1 MPPKVDQN
9 KCTGCGTCYDVC
21 PADPVVF
28 SEPDADDD
36 KWKST
41 VINPDACQ
49 ECYACVENCP
59 EEAITFED

>member
-1 MPPKVDQN
+1 MPPKVDAD

-28 SEPDADDD
+28 SEPDPDNENY
-36 KWKST
+36 KSK
-41 VINPDACQ
+41 VLNPDDCQ
-49 ECYACVENCP
+49 ECFACVENCP